1 MTHAPERCTPV
12 RRRRSATMIALAA
25 ALAMSATPAVSQ
37 VEVPSRSGGAA
48 AVAVS
53 PSAAPAPGAERSA
66 PAASTRPTQRS
77 VPVRLSIGSRGAAV
91 KALQRQLR
99 RRGIRI
105 AVDGAFGPATRRA
118 VRIMQKRLRLKVT
131 GVATAPLM
139 RRLGLATR
147 VRVALSDNRP
157 RPNRGTQYL
166 QVFPVA
172 GQDYTYFD
180 DFGAPRHQGSHE
192 GTDIMADKG
201 TPLVAVVDAT
211 VDRVQRTERGLGGLY
226 VWLER
231 ADGTEYYYAHMA
243 AVAPGLREGQSVRAG
258 DILGT
263 VGNTGDARHGAAHL
277 HFEIRPRGVGSI
289 NPYTH
294 LVAVDGKR
302 SGTAALRR

>member
-1 MTHAPERCTPV
+1 MKKLQ
-12 RRRRSATMIALAA
+12 SA
-25 ALAMSATPAVSQ
+25 
-37 VEVPSRSGGAA
+37 
-48 AVAVS
+48 
-53 PSAAPAPGAERSA
+53 
-66 PAASTRPTQRS
+66 
-77 VPVRLSIGSRGAAV
+77 
-91 KALQRQLR
+91 LR
-99 RRGIRI
+99 RRGLRI

-118 VRIMQKRLRLKVT
+118 VRIMQKRMKLRPT

-139 RRLGLATR
+139 RKLGLSTR
-147 VRVALSDNRP
+147 VRVALSGTSP
-157 RPNRGTQYL
+157 RTSRGTAYL
-166 QVFPVA
+166 QVFPVI
-172 GQDYTYFD
+172 GEYTYFD

-201 TPLVAVVDAT
+201 TPLVAVVDAK

-231 ADGTEYYYAHMA
+231 SDGTEYYYAHMA
-243 AVAPGLREGQSVRAG
+243 AVAPGLSEGQSVKAG

-302 SGTAALRR
+302 SGSAARR